1 MLKDRF
7 EPMHINASSEDLDGN
22 NGIGRYILLPG
33 SDGRAQE
40 IAQHFTSMV
49 VKPHYRAHNL
59 YLGTL
64 VCDGKKIDVATVSS
78 GMGCP
83 SAEIIVHELFHLGA
97 RRFLRIGTAGSLQP
111 DFVNVGDLINVQ
123 ASVRD
128 ESTTQDYLPLEFP
141 AVASLEM
148 ASSTLLAA
156 EKLGLSHRIHTGLV
170 HCKSSFYAREFGA
183 GPRREQ
189 NKAYLD
195 LLTNAGVLASEM
207 ETATLFIQ
215 SQFYNYQLRK
225 EGIGPSHHVLSGAI
239 LGIVS
244 SANAKTLEKSSKSKA
259 AIDDNIALGLE
270 TIKTLAMQEL
280 LD

>member
-1 MLKDRF
+1 MPKNHF
-7 EPMHINASSEDLDGN
+7 EPMHINASPEDMGGN

-40 IAQHFTSMV
+40 IARHFTSMV

-64 VCDGKKIDVATVSS
+64 LCDGKKIDVATVSS

-111 DFVNVGDLINVQ
+111 DFVKVGDIVNVQ

-128 ESTTQDYLPLEFP
+128 EGTTQDYVPLEFP

-156 EKLGLSHRIHTGLV
+156 ERLGLSDRIHTGVV
-170 HCKSSFYAREFGA
+170 HCKNSLYAREFGA
-183 GPRREQ
+183 GPRHEQ

-195 LLTNAGVLASEM
+195 FLTKTGVLASEM

-215 SQFYNYQLRK
+215 SQLYNYQLRK
-225 EGIGPSHHVLSGAI
+225 EGSGPSHQVLSGAI
-239 LGIVS
+239 LGIIS
-244 SANAKTLEKSSKSKA
+244 NTKTFDKTSKSKSA
-259 AIDDNIALGLE
+259 VDDNIALGLE